1 MQKITLKK
9 EGIFFSFW
17 DEQTASWINKEI
29 SEATLPISWY
39 LPYSV
44 QLEGDLTVCGV
55 MKLLEPYSDQLQVI
69 FSNSLAGI
77 KLTDIYEALKKPL
90 EKKIDVPMNCVYL
103 FKIGEI
109 SPIKDDPDQYLSVY
123 PVMMGLTID
132 DKEETEESVYHLTS
146 FDVRSW
152 CKLSFGI
159 DHFMEYTDIFTEEI
173 VLDGVVNWMLF
184 EVIHCILSQV
194 SLSMQVTEIVPPRDD
209 DRLKSGPMLIDELLL
224 WIDELDR
231 ILLNKGA

>member
-17 DEQTASWINKEI
+17 DEQTASWINKDI
-29 SEATLPISWY
+29 SEANLPISWY

-44 QLEGDLTVCGV
+44 QLEGDLTVCDV
-55 MKLLEPYSDQLQVI
+55 MKLLEPYVEQLQAI

-77 KLTDIYEALKKPL
+77 KLADIYEVLKKPL
-90 EKKIDVPMNCVYL
+90 EKNVSVPMNCIYL

-109 SPIKDDPDQYLSVY
+109 TPIKDDENEYLSIY
-123 PVMMGLTID
+123 PVMMGLDIND
-132 DKEETEESVYHLTS
+132 DEESEESVYHLAS

-152 CKLSFGI
+152 CSLPFGI
-159 DHFMEYTDIFTEEI
+159 DYFMEYTDVSTEEI
-173 VLDGVVNWMLF
+173 VLDGVINWMLF
-184 EVIHCILSQV
+184 EVIHSLLLQV
-194 SLSMQVTEIVPPRDD
+194 SICMQVTEAIPAREDSK
-209 DRLKSGPMLIDELLL
+209 LKSGPMLIEELLL

-231 ILLNKGA
+231 IFLTK